1 MNDLSP
7 QRAAEVPR
15 LIRMH
20 ENDSVAIIAND
31 FGLAAATQT
40 RRGRCAHPR
49 AFRAIMGEC
58 SE

>member
-20 ENDSVAIIAND
+20 ENDDVAILAND

-49 AFRAIMGEC
+49 RAFRAIMG
-58 SE
+58 